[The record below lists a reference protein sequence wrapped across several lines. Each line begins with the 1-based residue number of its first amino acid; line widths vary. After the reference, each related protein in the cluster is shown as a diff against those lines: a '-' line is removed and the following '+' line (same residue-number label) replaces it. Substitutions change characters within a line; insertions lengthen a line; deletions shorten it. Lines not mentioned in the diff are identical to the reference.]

1 MKNLRFELVIF
12 KTKPTKPEEIVNDFN
27 PAEDGEASEKA
38 HCASYQTQLGL
49 HGHLEYWLL
58 IMTQQERFD
67 VDYKFKISS
76 ATFTSL
82 SISS

>member
-1 MKNLRFELVIF
+1 MKNLGIGWVF
-12 KTKPTKPEEIVNDFN
+12 KPKQKLPEEVEDDLD

-67 VDYKFKISS
+67 VDYKFKRSS